1 MKNSKNEKYLT
12 ASIYYLIGN
21 IIGQGVIL
29 LSSIIFT
36 RVMSKDAYGLV
47 NTYSAWVLVI
57 NTFIGLNLFIT
68 VRNAYIDYYD
78 DYKKYVSSV
87 MAFSLLSFFSLSILI
102 LGIIIVFGI
111 HVDIF
116 VIFLALVQGISVHTI
131 NYQMAIYSMEN
142 QYQLRTML
150 MVAPNVLHTALSVI
164 LVIVYSE
171 NQYYG
176 KIIGNAVGLFVFA
189 LGIIIVLFKTEK
201 PQFIKQYWKYA
212 AVISVPAIMQTLSDL
227 ILMQSD
233 RIMLTNIIGA
243 KETAVYSLV
252 YNIGSI
258 LIALYTAVN
267 GSWTPW
273 FYTRL
278 ELGEFERIKK
288 VQTIYIGIFTFLT
301 MELLTISPEIIK
313 ILSPETYWSGINYVN
328 LIVIASFLIFL
339 YAFFTTYLMYLKRT
353 GSVALNT
360 VIAAGLNLLLNYLLI
375 PEYSAVGA
383 SLATIISYIVLFILH
398 WRSVN
403 KYGGQ
408 VLSVHIIIIS
418 ICLVILYSILFYFIR
433 NQWVIRYSIVFITGL
448 AALWFGLKAYKN
460 KKFFTL

>member
-360 VIAAGLNLLLNYLLI
+360 VIAAGLNLLLNDLLI